1 MKSKSSKNPPSDDGT
16 LIQQVVKRS
25 LIVLSLG
32 IIILSSV
39 ALWTVNELTD
49 FYQVKVQNI
58 SEQKHL
64 LHVMRIAALERI
76 LTMHSMVIESDHFE
90 NDDKRMAFYS
100 DASTF
105 THARIKFM
113 KTPLTDYEL
122 GLMKRQGE
130 ITNIYNIKQENI
142 VDMVIKG
149 ESKLALKSL
158 KELGANKIIPIL
170 RELNTSIDNRNKD
183 VMVKAKSFGQTNTII
198 LISIDLLLLLGVI
211 YIIRQTTYRAFIIIS
226 QLNET
231 RNMLQKTIHELIQ
244 QKDTLDNHAIVSIT
258 DKKGNISYVNDKFC
272 ELSGYS
278 RDELIGK
285 NHRLLKSDVH
295 SDEFYHDLWTTI
307 SHGNVWH
314 GKICNKTK
322 NNANYW
328 VESTISPFL
337 DDKGVPYQY
346 VSIRTDI
353 THLLEAKLKA
363 EEASRSKSMFLSSMS
378 HELRTPMNA
387 ILGFS
392 QLINIK
398 TKEEDTKQYNQEVLN
413 AGEHLLKLIND
424 VLDLS
429 KIESGKLELNISS
442 YSLKD
447 ILESCLLMIN
457 SNADKISIRIE
468 NKINTEEEIMIYVDE
483 LRFKQ
488 IVLNML
494 SNAVKYN
501 KENGSITI
509 ECFLDENG
517 MLRLSISDTG
527 KGIPLDAQ
535 SNIFNPFD
543 RGGQE
548 NSNILGTGL
557 GLGISKELIEKMN
570 GTIGFESVDGEGSCF
585 WVNIPVVDTENPREE
600 I

>member
-1 MKSKSSKNPPSDDGT
+1 
-16 LIQQVVKRS
+16 
-25 LIVLSLG
+25 
-32 IIILSSV
+32 
-39 ALWTVNELTD
+39 
-49 FYQVKVQNI
+49 
-58 SEQKHL
+58 
-64 LHVMRIAALERI
+64 
-76 LTMHSMVIESDHFE
+76 
-90 NDDKRMAFYS
+90 
-100 DASTF
+100 
-105 THARIKFM
+105 M